1 MLVYIGVYWCTLVYI
16 GVHWC
21 TLKHLDAHYWCTLVN
36 LIRVAQWAGPVMHTN
51 ERGPA
56 CDAWLVTETVAVSLV
71 LQNLQNWS
79 GNTQQ
84 DLCMRGANAWCVIY
98 AYVMCQGSA
107 ATEGSILW

>member
-1 MLVYIGVYWCTLVYI
+1 MVQLCT
-16 GVHWC
+16 
-21 TLKHLDAHYWCTLVN
+21 
-36 LIRVAQWAGPVMHTN
+36 RTN